1 MINATING
9 KKVSVPAGSEISN
22 AALGAGINIPTLC
35 DDVRLKPCG
44 ACRVC
49 LVDVAGLS
57 HPIAS
62 CMNELKDGMV
72 VETDTSKLQHA
83 RTMNLRM
90 LARKY
95 PRAAFENFPDKPFHK
110 LARQYGLTSADFLGE
125 QNLELLDESHPYIRV
140 DMSQCIDCYR
150 CVRICEE
157 VQGQFVWQVVER
169 GQQTHIVPDSRTTL
183 AESSCVS
190 CGACVDT
197 CPTGALE
204 DKSLLEKGMPTSW
217 TKTVCPYCGTG
228 CEINVGERN
237 GSIVQVKPAMDTPVS
252 HGHLCVKG
260 RYAFEFVDAPDRV
273 TEPMIRVD
281 GEWRIVTW
289 EEAISYAGKRLRE
302 ILEQYGKESIGVV
315 GSARATNEENYL
327 TQKFVRVVLE
337 TNNVDNCA
345 RVCHTPS
352 AAAMKLMLGTGAATN
367 SFSDIELAQTIL
379 ICGAN
384 PTENHP
390 IVGERMKQ
398 AVLKN
403 GTKLIVIDPRRIELA
418 RYADVHLQPRAGTNV
433 PLLNAIANVIIEEDL
448 VDKNFIKDRVLEFE
462 EFRRHV
468 RDYTPEKVADICGVD
483 ADLIRLAARTYATQ
497 KPSMCVHG
505 LGVTEHTQGTEGVM
519 CLVNLGLITGN
530 IGKRG
535 AGVNPLRGQNN
546 VQGSAQMGCDPG
558 ILTGSVSIDDGR
570 ATFESVWRVPIPKEK
585 GLNLM
590 QMIDAA
596 GEGKLKA
603 LWSIGYDMYLTN
615 ANANKTRE
623 ALRLLDLVII
633 QDLFLNETA
642 REFGHVFLPAASS
655 FEKDGTFMNSER
667 RIQRVRQAVPTRG
680 NSRSDWEI
688 IKSLAEEMG
697 KGELFRFASA
707 EEIWD
712 EVRKVWKASAGI
724 TYARI
729 EQQGLQW
736 PCESEEDSGTEILHQ
751 ETFGKEKHARLRRI
765 PYRPTRE
772 TVSNDFPFLLT
783 TGRTLYQFN
792 AGTMTERT
800 LNSVLRPTDLLAL
813 NPVDAKKLSLD
824 EGEPVRIESR
834 WGNATLPVSLD
845 ENIRTGE
852 AFATFHDSRVFLN
865 RITSRYRDRH
875 VQSPEFKVTAIRIEK
890 LSM

>member
-1 MINATING
+1 
-9 KKVSVPAGSEISN
+9 
-22 AALGAGINIPTLC
+22 
-35 DDVRLKPCG
+35 
-44 ACRVC
+44 
-49 LVDVAGLS
+49 
-57 HPIAS
+57 
-62 CMNELKDGMV
+62 
-72 VETDTSKLQHA
+72 
-83 RTMNLRM
+83 
-90 LARKY
+90 
-95 PRAAFENFPDKPFHK
+95 
-110 LARQYGLTSADFLGE
+110 
-125 QNLELLDESHPYIRV
+125 
-140 DMSQCIDCYR
+140 
-150 CVRICEE
+150 
-157 VQGQFVWQVVER
+157 
-169 GQQTHIVPDSRTTL
+169 
-183 AESSCVS
+183 
-190 CGACVDT
+190 
-197 CPTGALE
+197 
-204 DKSLLEKGMPTSW
+204 
-217 TKTVCPYCGTG
+217 
-228 CEINVGERN
+228 
-237 GSIVQVKPAMDTPVS
+237 
-252 HGHLCVKG
+252 
-260 RYAFEFVDAPDRV
+260 
-273 TEPMIRVD
+273 
-281 GEWRIVTW
+281 
-289 EEAISYAGKRLRE
+289 
-302 ILEQYGKESIGVV
+302 
-315 GSARATNEENYL
+315 
-327 TQKFVRVVLE
+327 
-337 TNNVDNCA
+337 
-345 RVCHTPS
+345 
-352 AAAMKLMLGTGAATN
+352 
-367 SFSDIELAQTIL
+367 
-379 ICGAN
+379 
-384 PTENHP
+384 
-390 IVGERMKQ
+390 
-398 AVLKN
+398 
-403 GTKLIVIDPRRIELA
+403 
-418 RYADVHLQPRAGTNV
+418 
-433 PLLNAIANVIIEEDL
+433 
-448 VDKNFIKDRVLEFE
+448 
-462 EFRRHV
+462 
-468 RDYTPEKVADICGVD
+468 
-483 ADLIRLAARTYATQ
+483 
-497 KPSMCVHG
+497 
-505 LGVTEHTQGTEGVM
+505 
-519 CLVNLGLITGN
+519 
-530 IGKRG
+530 
-535 AGVNPLRGQNN
+535 
-546 VQGSAQMGCDPG
+546 
-558 ILTGSVSIDDGR
+558 
-570 ATFESVWRVPIPKEK
+570 
-585 GLNLM
+585 M

-834 WGNATLPVSLD
+834 WGDATLPVSLD